1 MKLAIIGGRD
11 FKDYERLCA
20 IMEYTQNPV
29 TVIVSG
35 GAAGT
40 DSLGARWADDHGVEK
55 EIYLP
60 DWDGLGKRAGFVRN
74 QQIIDAA
81 DAVLAFWDGKSKGT
95 AHSIGLAQ
103 KQNKPLKIIK
113 Y

>member
-11 FKDYERLCA
+11 FDDYERLCVVMKNVKSPIEA
-20 IMEYTQNPV
+20 
-29 TVIVSG
+29 IVSG
-35 GAAGT
+35 HAKGADTLAE
-40 DSLGARWADDHGVEK
+40 RWADDHGVEK

-81 DAVLAFWDGKSKGT
+81 DAVLAFWDQKSKGT
-95 AHSIGLAQ
+95 AHSIGLA
-103 KQNKPLKIIK
+103 KKAGKPLKIIN

>member
-11 FKDYERLCA
+11 FDDYKRLCRV
-20 IMEYTQNPV
+20 MGKVKTPV

-35 GAAGT
+35 GALGA
-40 DSLGARWADDHGVEK
+40 DSLGARWADEHGIEK

-60 DWDGLGKRAGFVRN
+60 DWSGLGKRAGFVRN

-81 DAVLAFWDGKSKGT
+81 DSVLAFWDKISKGT
-95 AHSIGLAQ
+95 AHGIGLAK
-103 KQNKPLKIIK
+103 KQNKPIK
-113 Y
+113 VIHY